1 VVKFQIKTIF
11 DFLQSDADI
20 LTTLEKICTLC
31 EWSFSV
37 ISIKNFFNL
46 FFSLI
51 FLWILLIF
59 RKLFKN
65 VFIHSCNK
73 QRFQVITESSL
84 RVIFWTIVGFHFLLG
99 FINQTFKII
108 LSVDILTILSVRIYQ
123 FDILSLPFKLLNFLF
138 LLLESFIS
146 MCLLLIINI
155 LLLITF
161 NFDSLKKL
169 ELIFS
174 LSEFVVDRFFERLHA
189 SHDFDSLFK
198 FPFFLV
204 LHFSE
209 LNILLRNCN
218 VSWSMVKVHSSKIAC
233 WCIDDSFLLIES
245 SSFSF
250 NWSRWWFQFI
260 TFIFLLI
267 FMILVFNI
275 AFSYLFS
282 ILLSILPFI
291 LRTWIVNGFDF
302 FNHIISY
309 TNDMDF
315 SIDSVTASSDIT
327 IERDINLIVF
337 CVSLVFIGLP
347 SVSQNEWVVGSPWNL
362 WTFTWTNMTCDFGCL
377 YFFIESF
384 IEFT

>member
-1 VVKFQIKTIF
+1 M
-11 DFLQSDADI
+11 
-20 LTTLEKICTLC
+20 
-31 EWSFSV
+31 
-37 ISIKNFFNL
+37 
-46 FFSLI
+46 
-51 FLWILLIF
+51 
-59 RKLFKN
+59 
-65 VFIHSCNK
+65 
-73 QRFQVITESSL
+73 
-84 RVIFWTIVGFHFLLG
+84 
-99 FINQTFKII
+99 
-108 LSVDILTILSVRIYQ
+108 
-123 FDILSLPFKLLNFLF
+123 NFLF

-169 ELIFS
+169 EFIFS
-174 LSEFVVDRFFERLHA
+174 LSELVVDRFFERLHA
-189 SHDFDSLFK
+189 SHDFDTFFK

-209 LNILLRNCN
+209 LNILLRNSN

-233 WCIDDSFLLIES
+233 WCINDSFLLIES

-250 NWSRWWFQFI
+250 NWSCCWFQFI

-267 FMILVFNI
+267 FMVLVFNI
-275 AFSYLFS
+275 AFSFWLS

-309 TNDMDF
+309 TNDMNF
-315 SIDSVTASSDIT
+315 PIDSVTASSDIT
-327 IERDINLIVF
+327 IEWDINLIVF
-337 CVSLVFIGLP
+337 CVSLVFISLP
-347 SVSQNEWVVGSPWNL
+347 SVSQNEWMIGSPWNL

-384 IEFT
+384 VEFT